1 MNPIPLRPAFDSPYP
16 SDETVLR
23 AIDKLECGI
32 FGHNPKTALRQGLMG
47 AAMAW
52 TVLIDGRPEA
62 MFGCSTISILDGV
75 GRPWLL
81 MTDEGGKSRRALVRL
96 GRIYTEAIQRQ
107 YTQLHN
113 WVHADNA
120 TTIRWLSRLGYA
132 VGAVEVIRGHAMRP
146 FIRSVY

>member
-1 MNPIPLRPAFDSPYP
+1 MIEIVPARVTHIGPIASRMRP
-16 SDETVLR
+16 
-23 AIDKLECGI
+23 IDRYECGV
-32 FGHNPKTALRQGLMG
+32 FGHSPKTALRQGLLG
-47 AAMAW
+47 AHMAW
-52 TVLIDGRPEA
+52 TALIDGKPEA
-62 MFGCSTISILDGV
+62 MFGVSTLSILDGL

-81 MTDEGGKSRRALVRL
+81 MTEEGAKQRRALVRF

-120 TTIRWLSRLGYA
+120 ATIRWLSRLGFA

-146 FIRSVY
+146 FIRS